1 MGGQEADGRPPVNER
16 AMHIDQI
23 RERIARNDYDVDPA
37 AVAAAIVAR
46 LESVFVARQGDGAA

>member
-1 MGGQEADGRPPVNER
+1 MNER

-23 RERIARNDYDVDPA
+23 RDRIERNDYAVDPA

-46 LESVFVARQGDGAA
+46 LESVLVARQGDRTA